1 MQLTSHGTRS
11 LNGPFSR
18 IWQDSL
24 VYPAYGAGFSLL
36 VLLANVLRDR
46 FKTQKSSGEF
56 QSETLVSPDNAQS
69 FSSTRRRV
77 EAIGGLAIFAYRVLQ
92 LLGILSLL
100 GISIAQ
106 FVLDVCRDSLAVP
119 RTLQAIQV
127 AIYVCPRTRGHDLKL
142 ITLCRCILLCS
153 VFCRSSPQVRLAVK
167 HMSMFHCCC
176 FCCGPSTCTATSG
189 L

>member
-1 MQLTSHGTRS
+1 M
-11 LNGPFSR
+11 
-18 IWQDSL
+18 
-24 VYPAYGAGFSLL
+24 YPAYGAGFSLL

-56 QSETLVSPDNAQS
+56 QSETLVSPDNAQP

-77 EAIGGLAIFAYRVLQ
+77 EAIGGLIIFAYRVLQ

-106 FVLDVCRDSLAVP
+106 FVLDNVSRDSLAVP

-127 AIYVCPRTRGHDLKL
+127 AIYVCPRTRGRDLKL

-153 VFCRSSPQVRLAVK
+153 VFCRSSPQVPLALK
-167 HMSMFHCCC
+167 HMSMFHCCY
-176 FCCGPSTCTATSG
+176 FCCGSSSLASGHSEPCTHRRG
-189 L
+189 

>member
-1 MQLTSHGTRS
+1 M
-11 LNGPFSR
+11 
-18 IWQDSL
+18 
-24 VYPAYGAGFSLL
+24 YPAYGAGFSLL

-46 FKTQKSSGEF
+46 SKTQKSSGEF

-69 FSSTRRRV
+69 FSSTRHRV

-100 GISIAQ
+100 GISMAQ
-106 FVLDVCRDSLAVP
+106 FVLDVSRDSLAVP

-142 ITLCRCILLCS
+142 ITPCRCIL
-153 VFCRSSPQVRLAVK
+153 PY
-167 HMSMFHCCC
+167 
-176 FCCGPSTCTATSG
+176 
-189 L
+189 